1 MKISDMKFSLT
12 VYSDGVSLQ
21 WEKFSDD
28 ARYVLVRKK
37 ISNPTSMFDGN
48 RVYIGTE
55 TSYEDY
61 KVVNG
66 EIYYYR
72 LFVLPDPNDDFANL
86 TDNQLSLRVI
96 ALQFSEGEDYSE
108 YLYGS
113 LPKNVRYSDATLKGQ
128 NKPLQRFIRLFCYP
142 FNKLNVYTD
151 SMLNQIDVD
160 TCDEIY
166 LPYHAKWLGRF
177 YDERF
182 GSDINRLLLKTLEEA
197 EPYIGTKM
205 GLEYILQRVFKAE
218 VEISERITNSCFTND
233 SKGLLSN
240 TLMTNGCICV
250 ESIKLYFDD
259 DNAWLT
265 TDVASSILRLI
276 VEYCPIRLGLE
287 IISSLVSYETY
298 DRQRMEDDY
307 LHDCI
312 IEVINDR
319 VVRPFEDELYDS
331 LDLGGFD
338 VNEHYKGF
346 GNISLYP
353 NSSDPTF
360 GTTTGNC
367 LISKDLFT
375 CPTRYNTNMLGSV
388 GIENLTNGSG
398 RLCQELKTVSMGY
411 NCDSNT
417 MESSSLT
424 NRDKERISH
433 GIMTNPTFYEN
444 SVVSYADTIVESNS
458 DEYDTIVDDVYKDNA
473 FEHSTEEYER
483 VQTEEEKSLLTL
495 TESYSS
501 MINEVYK
508 MGGNIRSYLDSDKI
522 DFGLTS
528 SKDMLL
534 SHNLVTNAVRFGVV
548 GSTNDFNLTNGTGLI
563 SEDIRTVTLTYSG
576 EGKLVESSS
585 LTNRDKE
592 LLSSGLLT
600 NAQFED
606 RSVISYGDKFITTDY
621 LEYDGAS
628 EDKFSIEIITESE
641 QEFQK
646 AFEDELESIGK
657 DAHNEVLML
666 VRFGMTNE
674 AFSLLSNSMLT
685 NVRGRRNDIETMS
698 GLYSKTNSNAT
709 SNNMNTNSLYTS
721 FDYKDVIVDKDNLEY
736 SGANEESDSLQI
748 LQGNSEILSL
758 TNSVGLISNNLILG
772 IGSDADETLDKSFD
786 EEFIDTQK
794 TTNEETSDMLS
805 KVGVTN
811 SGYSL
816 TTKASTNAKNTRL
829 LDSDDLEMQQSLDS
843 FYSGVKAIFEA
854 TTILNSAME
863 VMSMLNG
870 IGLLNGTLKTGSGI
884 RNDDEVAKDYSDDD
898 DIVSFIRTRPESLIC
913 SACVLSR
920 SFYTTDISY

>member
-312 IEVINDR
+312 IEVINDG

-424 NRDKERISH
+424 NRDKE
-433 GIMTNPTFYEN
+433 
-444 SVVSYADTIVESNS
+444 
-458 DEYDTIVDDVYKDNA
+458 
-473 FEHSTEEYER
+473 
-483 VQTEEEKSLLTL
+483 
-495 TESYSS
+495 
-501 MINEVYK
+501 
-508 MGGNIRSYLDSDKI
+508 
-522 DFGLTS
+522 
-528 SKDMLL
+528 
-534 SHNLVTNAVRFGVV
+534 
-548 GSTNDFNLTNGTGLI
+548 
-563 SEDIRTVTLTYSG
+563 
-576 EGKLVESSS
+576 
-585 LTNRDKE
+585 

-621 LEYDGAS
+621 LEYDGVS

-685 NVRGRRNDIETMS
+685 NVRGRRNDIETIS

-805 KVGVTN
+805 KVGMTN

-843 FYSGVKAIFEA
+843 FYSGVKAIFEV

>member
-61 KVVNG
+61 AVANG

-113 LPKNVRYSDATLKGQ
+113 LPKNVRYSDETLKGQ

-142 FNKLNVYTD
+142 FNKVNVYID

-218 VEISERITNSCFTND
+218 VEINERITNSCFTND

-265 TDVASSILRLI
+265 TDVASSILRII

-287 IISSLVSYETY
+287 IVSSLISHETY
-298 DRQRMEDDY
+298 DRQRMEDGY
-307 LHDCI
+307 LHDYI
-312 IEVINDR
+312 IEVGNDGI
-319 VVRPFEDELYDS
+319 VRPFEDELSDS
-331 LDLGGFD
+331 IDLGGFD
-338 VNEHYKGF
+338 VNEHYKGL
-346 GNISLYP
+346 GNISSYP
-353 NSSDPTF
+353 SSSDPTF

-424 NRDKERISH
+424 NR
-433 GIMTNPTFYEN
+433 G
-444 SVVSYADTIVESNS
+444 
-458 DEYDTIVDDVYKDNA
+458 
-473 FEHSTEEYER
+473 
-483 VQTEEEKSLLTL
+483 
-495 TESYSS
+495 
-501 MINEVYK
+501 
-508 MGGNIRSYLDSDKI
+508 
-522 DFGLTS
+522 
-528 SKDMLL
+528 
-534 SHNLVTNAVRFGVV
+534 
-548 GSTNDFNLTNGTGLI
+548 
-563 SEDIRTVTLTYSG
+563 
-576 EGKLVESSS
+576 
-585 LTNRDKE
+585 KE
-592 LLSSGLLT
+592 LLSSGLMT
-600 NAQFED
+600 NPQFED
-606 RSVISYGDKFITTDY
+606 RSVVSYGDKFIITDY
-621 LEYDGAS
+621 FEYDGVT
-628 EDKFSIEIITESE
+628 EDKFSVEIITESE

-646 AFEDELESIGK
+646 AFVDELESIGK

-685 NVRGRRNDIETMS
+685 NVRGRRNDTRTMS
-698 GLYSKTNSNAT
+698 GLYSKTNSDAT

-721 FDYKDVIVDKDNLEY
+721 FDYKDVIVDKDNPEY
-736 SGANEESDSLQI
+736 SGASDESGKLQI
-748 LQGNSEILSL
+748 LQGNPEILSL
-758 TNSVGLISNNLILG
+758 TNGIGLISKDLILG
-772 IGSDADETLDKSFD
+772 IGSDADETLNSTFV
-786 EEFIDTQK
+786 EEFADTQK
-794 TTNEETSDMLS
+794 TTNDETSDIF
-805 KVGVTN
+805 KVGMTN
-811 SGYSL
+811 SEFSL
-816 TTKASTNAKNTRL
+816 ISKSSTNANNAKL
-829 LDSDDLEMQQSLDS
+829 LDEDDKAVQQSLDS

-854 TTILNSAME
+854 TTIVNSAME

-870 IGLLNGTLKTGSGI
+870 IGLLSGTLKTGSGI
-884 RNDDEVAKDYSDDD
+884 HREDEIVHDYSDDD

-913 SACVLSR
+913 SECVISR
-920 SFYTTDISY
+920 NFYTTDISY

>member
-312 IEVINDR
+312 IEVINDG

-417 MESSSLT
+417 M
-424 NRDKERISH
+424 
-433 GIMTNPTFYEN
+433 
-444 SVVSYADTIVESNS
+444 
-458 DEYDTIVDDVYKDNA
+458 
-473 FEHSTEEYER
+473 
-483 VQTEEEKSLLTL
+483 
-495 TESYSS
+495 
-501 MINEVYK
+501 
-508 MGGNIRSYLDSDKI
+508 
-522 DFGLTS
+522 
-528 SKDMLL
+528 
-534 SHNLVTNAVRFGVV
+534 
-548 GSTNDFNLTNGTGLI
+548 
-563 SEDIRTVTLTYSG
+563 
-576 EGKLVESSS
+576 ESSS